1 MNKKTKGN
9 AKRLEKLMS
18 PVMRL
23 MHRFSAQLSKC
34 EDFTIAQHRA
44 LMMVFN
50 AGTMTIKQFQENL
63 SIAQSTASET
73 VERLVQLG
81 WLEKGKDLK
90 DRRITIFSLTK
101 NADRMLNEKKA
112 ERIKI
117 MEKIMEPLT
126 EKEQRKFLEGFELLL
141 AKHQERQPNSN
152 RKGLHENQRE

>member
-73 VERLVQLG
+73 VERLMQLG

-117 MEKIMEPLT
+117 MEKILEPLT
-126 EKEQRKFLEGFELLL
+126 EEEQRKFLEGFELLL

-152 RKGLHENQRE
+152 RKGFHENQRE